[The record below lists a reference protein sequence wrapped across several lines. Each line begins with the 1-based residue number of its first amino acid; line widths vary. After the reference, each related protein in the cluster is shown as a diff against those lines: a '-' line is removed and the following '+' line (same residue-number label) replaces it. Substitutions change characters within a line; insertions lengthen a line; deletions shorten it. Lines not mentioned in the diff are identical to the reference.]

1 LGKKE
6 GKNRIHGEITM
17 NTAKTVF
24 LMTLMMGIFLLVGQL
39 LGGTQGMTLALILS
53 VALNFITYWF
63 SDKIVLAVYRARQVS
78 ESDEPRLYAILRS
91 LTTQAELPMPKVFVI
106 PNETPNAFA
115 TGRNPNHA
123 SVAVTEGILKL
134 LSEDELEG
142 VLGHELAH
150 VKHRDILTGTIV
162 ATMVGTITFLAR
174 MAGWSMFFFGGRG
187 SGDRDSNALGEL
199 FLIIVAPLAAV
210 LIQLAISRSR
220 EYAADEGGSSISHKP
235 LSLANALRK
244 LERGVERS
252 PMKQASP
259 ASAHLFIVNPLRGGG
274 ILSLFSTHPPVEAR
288 IERLESLAMRGA

>member
-1 LGKKE
+1 
-6 GKNRIHGEITM
+6 M
-17 NTAKTVF
+17 NTVKTVF
-24 LMTLMMGIFLLVGQL
+24 LMTLVMVIFLLVGQL
-39 LGGTQGMTLALILS
+39 IGGTQGMTYALVLSLAIN
-53 VALNFITYWF
+53 VIAYWF
-63 SDKIVLAVYRARQVS
+63 SDKIVLAMYGAREVS
-78 ESDEPRLYAILRS
+78 EADQPRLFAVIRS
-91 LTTQAELPMPKVFVI
+91 LTTQAQLPMPRVYVI
-106 PNETPNAFA
+106 PSSTPNAFA

-123 SVAVTEGILKL
+123 AVAVTDGLLKI

-174 MAGWSMFFFGGRG
+174 MAGWSMMFFGGSRDDRRG
-187 SGDRDSNALGEL
+187 SNGLAEL

-244 LERGVERS
+244 LERGVEQL
-252 PMKQASP
+252 PMENANP

-274 ILSLFSTHPPVEAR
+274 ILSLFSTHPPIEAR
-288 IERLESLAMRGA
+288 IERLEKIAMGGI

>member
-1 LGKKE
+1 
-6 GKNRIHGEITM
+6 M
-17 NTAKTVF
+17 NTARTVF
-24 LMTLMMGIFLLVGQL
+24 LMTVMMGIFLLVGQL
-39 LGGTQGMTLALILS
+39 LGGAQGMTLALILS

-63 SDKIVLAVYRARQVS
+63 SDRIVLAMYHARQVS
-78 ESDEPRLYAILRS
+78 ESDQPRLYALLRS

-134 LSEDELEG
+134 LGEDELEG

-174 MAGWSMFFFGGRG
+174 MAGWSMFFFGGSRG
-187 SGDRDSNALGEL
+187 GDRDSSALGEL

-244 LERGVERS
+244 LERGVEHN
-252 PMKQASP
+252 PMRRASP

-288 IERLESLAMRGA
+288 VERLERLAMGGA

>member
-1 LGKKE
+1 M
-6 GKNRIHGEITM
+6 M
-17 NTAKTVF
+17 NTVKTVL
-24 LMTLMMGIFLLVGQL
+24 LMTLIMVIFLVVGQM

-53 VALNFITYWF
+53 VAMNFITYWF
-63 SDKIVLAVYRARQVS
+63 SDKIVLAMYRAKEVA
-78 ESDEPRLYAILRS
+78 ESDEPRLYAILRT
-91 LTTQAELPMPKVFVI
+91 LTTQAELPMPRVFII
-106 PNETPNAFA
+106 PSENPNAFA
-115 TGRNPNHA
+115 TGRNPAHA
-123 SVAVTEGILKL
+123 SVAVTQGILKL

-174 MAGWSMFFFGGRG
+174 MAGWSMLFFGGGRDDRRG
-187 SGDRDSNALGEL
+187 SSGLGEL

-220 EYAADEGGSSISHKP
+220 EYAADEGGSRISHKP

-244 LERGVERS
+244 LERGVERV
-252 PMKQASP
+252 PMEQASP

-274 ILSLFSTHPPVEAR
+274 ILSLFSTHPPIEGR
-288 IERLESLAMRGA
+288 IERLERLAMGGI

>member
-1 LGKKE
+1 M
-6 GKNRIHGEITM
+6 M

-24 LMTLMMGIFLLVGQL
+24 LMTLIMVIFLLVGQL
-39 LGGTQGMTLALILS
+39 LGGNQGMMYALVLS
-53 VALNFITYWF
+53 VAMNFITYWF
-63 SDKIVLAVYRARQVS
+63 SDKIVLAMYRAREVS
-78 ESDEPRLYAILRS
+78 ESNEPRLYAILRN
-91 LTTQAELPMPKVFVI
+91 LTTQAQLPMPRVFII

-115 TGRNPNHA
+115 TGRNPNRA
-123 SVAVTEGILKL
+123 SVAVTQGILKL

-150 VKHRDILTGTIV
+150 VKHRDILIGTMV

-174 MAGWSMFFFGGRG
+174 MAGWSMMFFGGGRNER
-187 SGDRDSNALGEL
+187 RDSGGLGEL

-244 LERGVERS
+244 LERGVERI
-252 PMKQASP
+252 PMEQASP

-274 ILSLFSTHPPVEAR
+274 ILSLFSTHPPIEAR
-288 IERLESLAMRGA
+288 IERLERLAMGGA